1 MHGRVAGSEMA
12 GENPPIASAPGENPA
27 EEPLPA
33 GAAWHEPPARRAAA
47 ERHCADPT
55 GLARRIR
62 DAALG
67 LGFVRVGFTP
77 VERFDDAA
85 GRLADWLEAGR
96 HGEMAYLA
104 GERADARELLPDART
119 LIAVALPYP
128 AREQAPRRGLS
139 GYVARYARGEDYHL
153 LIKARLR
160 ALADACAA
168 IAGRPVLARPCVDTA
183 PLLERE
189 AAARAGLGFAAKST
203 MLIVPGVGSNVLL
216 GELLVDV
223 EVTPGRPEPP
233 RCGACTACLD
243 ACPTRAFVD
252 AHVLD
257 ARRCISYLTIEL
269 TGPIPLELRSLCGT
283 HVFGCDICQDVCPF
297 NASATPR
304 PAAPE
309 LAARPAL
316 EALDLVELLEQG
328 SAAHRRLVRQSAL
341 GRVSR
346 ARLAR
351 NAAVALGNS
360 GDPRA
365 VAPLAR
371 ALRDDSSAL
380 VRGHAAWALGRLGG
394 PEARAALLAALSKD
408 PDETVRQEARQ
419 ALDEVDS
426 PAP

>member
-1 MHGRVAGSEMA
+1 MSGSDPAIREGSEQD
-12 GENPPIASAPGENPA
+12 PPGSA
-27 EEPLPA
+27 EEIPA
-33 GAAWHEPPARRAAA
+33 GAAHHPPATRHAAPDA
-47 ERHCADPT
+47 GE
-55 GLARRIR
+55 LARQIR

-77 VERFDDAA
+77 VARFAVAA
-85 GRLADWLEAGR
+85 QRLSDWLSHDR

-104 GERADARELLPDART
+104 GERAEPRNLLPAART

-128 AREQAPRRGLS
+128 SARKSGPRDALS
-139 GYVARYARGEDYHL
+139 GYIARYARGDDYHL
-153 LIKARLR
+153 LIKSRLR
-160 ALADACAA
+160 RLADACAD
-168 IAGRPVLARPCVDTA
+168 IVGRPVLARPCVDTA

-189 AAARAGLGFAAKST
+189 AAVRAGLGFAAKST
-203 MLIVPGVGSNVLL
+203 MLIVPGVGTNVLL
-216 GELLVDV
+216 GELLMDV
-223 EVTPGRPEPP
+223 EIAPDSAQEAG
-233 RCGACTACLD
+233 CGACTACLD
-243 ACPTRAFVD
+243 ACPTGAFVD

-269 TGPIPLELRSLCGT
+269 TGSIPRELRALCGA

-304 PAAPE
+304 PAAAELESRPE
-309 LAARPAL
+309 LDAP
-316 EALDLVELLEQG
+316 DLVELLLQG

-341 GRVSR
+341 GRTSR

-365 VAPLAR
+365 VAPLCKAAR
-371 ALRDDSSAL
+371 DHSSAL

-394 PEARAALLAALSKD
+394 STARAALVSTLESDDDA
-408 PDETVRQEARQ
+408 TVRDEARL
-419 ALDEVDS
+419 ALAELD
-426 PAP
+426 AAT

>member
-1 MHGRVAGSEMA
+1 MDGRVAGVDVD
-12 GENPPIASAPGENPA
+12 GGNPPGASGTRGNAGGSA
-27 EEPLPA
+27 EQLPA
-33 GAAWHEPPARRAAA
+33 GAAWHAPAGETATP
-47 ERHCADPT
+47 DP
-55 GLARRIR
+55 GQLAGQIR

-77 VERFDDAA
+77 VARLDAAA
-85 GRLADWLEAGR
+85 GRLAEWLEQDR
-96 HGEMAYLA
+96 QGEMAYLA
-104 GERADARELLPDART
+104 GERADPRALLPAART

-128 AREQAPRRGLS
+128 TAPGTPRPGRLT
-139 GYVARYARGEDYHL
+139 GYVARYARGDDYHL

-160 ALADACAA
+160 ALADACAE
-168 IAGRPVLARPCVDTA
+168 IAGRPLLARPCVDTA

-203 MLIVPGVGSNVLL
+203 MLIVPGVGTNVLL
-216 GELLVDV
+216 GELLVDL
-223 EVTPGRPEPP
+223 EIAPTSHSEPP
-233 RCGACTACLD
+233 HCGSCTACLD
-243 ACPTRAFVD
+243 ACPTQAFVD

-269 TGPIPLELRSLCGT
+269 TGPIPRELRPLCGA

-309 LAARPAL
+309 LALRPTL
-316 EALDLVELLEQG
+316 EAPDLVELLELG
-328 SAAHRRLVRQSAL
+328 SGAYRRLVRQSAL

-365 VAPLAR
+365 VAPLSR
-371 ALRDDSSAL
+371 ALRSHSSAL

-394 PEARAALLAALSKD
+394 ADARAALVEAIDGDPDPTVREEARDALS
-408 PDETVRQEARQ
+408 P
-419 ALDEVDS
+419 
-426 PAP
+426 